1 MGHHC
6 AGRTAIR
13 GMPRGTWGAV
23 IALAFLAVGTG
34 ATAARA
40 QSTPPA
46 VPSAAVPSAAAPAAT
61 TAPTPAAAP
70 VSASPPAS
78 VPASPPPA
86 GTAPTDTGDPIRVR
100 LPSLGE
106 VVVMPNFA
114 PSYEEQREFH
124 QSEYDRLRQRYVP
137 PPDPQPSRTDR
148 LLGQPETLSTGSLPP
163 ANPLLDQRG
172 AIPHEISVNNGGE
185 LTTGGPQPPP
195 PPQQK

>member
-1 MGHHC
+1 
-6 AGRTAIR
+6 
-13 GMPRGTWGAV
+13 MPRGTWGAV
-23 IALAFLAVGTG
+23 IALAFLAAGTG

-40 QSTPPA
+40 QSTPPVAASPA
-46 VPSAAVPSAAAPAAT
+46 VPSSAAPSPAPA
-61 TAPTPAAAP
+61 PAAAP
-70 VSASPPAS
+70 VSASPPAAA
-78 VPASPPPA
+78 PASPPPA
-86 GTAPTDTGDPIRVR
+86 GTTPADTGDPIRVR

-106 VVVMPNFA
+106 VVVTPNFA